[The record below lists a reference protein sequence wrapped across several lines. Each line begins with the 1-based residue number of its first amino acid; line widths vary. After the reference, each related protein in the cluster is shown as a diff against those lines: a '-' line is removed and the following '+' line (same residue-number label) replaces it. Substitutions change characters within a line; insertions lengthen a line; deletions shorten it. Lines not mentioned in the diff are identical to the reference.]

1 MATVK
6 KSKTKKIVSAVI
18 AVILVVAI
26 AVTGIVIGSRGK
38 RTDVTLYTI
47 STDNIVQTVSSTGSF
62 VCVGRTTQLYRCVL
76 SYTDRTSYKAVCTDN
91 AFGRT
96 RYCV

>member
-47 STDNIVQTVSSTGSF
+47 STDNIVQTVSSTGKVSSG
-62 VCVGRTTQLYRCVL
+62 VKKEYMPSPKDYLLCSLLR
-76 SYTDRTSYKAVCTDN
+76 
-91 AFGRT
+91 
-96 RYCV
+96 